1 MNYGFFLL
9 ITLKAQMSMVNIN
22 DYEIYNV
29 IYIVWVSV
37 VSQEV
42 LRNEAVNASNWQ
54 SRDALL
60 LLKWCYLW
68 SSQFSEEVQKHQL
81 VVLGKYGAYSM
92 YNFLVICVPNKMKI
106 RQWFVNWN
114 FSFVWNQW
122 YVTAKKLQMKERFL
136 PLSETPRNWNCAS
149 KRQ

>member
-1 MNYGFFLL
+1 MRYSRNLWTMVFLL

-60 LLKWCYLW
+60 LLKWSYLW

-81 VVLGKYGAYSM
+81 VVVGKYGAYSL
-92 YNFLVICVPNKMKI
+92 YNFLVIYVPNTMKI
-106 RQWFVNWN
+106 RQWFV
-114 FSFVWNQW
+114 
-122 YVTAKKLQMKERFL
+122 KLQLTISCMFFFVY
-136 PLSETPRNWNCAS
+136 TM
-149 KRQ
+149 